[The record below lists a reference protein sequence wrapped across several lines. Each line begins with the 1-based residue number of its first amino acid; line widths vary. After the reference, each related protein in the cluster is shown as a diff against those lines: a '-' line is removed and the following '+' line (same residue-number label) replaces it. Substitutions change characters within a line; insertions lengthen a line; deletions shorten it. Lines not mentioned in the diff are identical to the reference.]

1 MGQTK
6 LDAVDCARA
15 IVHSCLAREFG
26 ESGPA
31 REALWTP
38 RSGVLLIVALLP
50 SVALVVWLL
59 TR

>member
-15 IVHSCLAREFG
+15 IVQGCLARELG

-31 REALWTP
+31 REAPWSP
-38 RSGVLLIVALLP
+38 RSVALVIVALFP
-50 SVALVVWLL
+50 SVALATWLL